1 MGEHMTL
8 AAGDL
13 CHRVTIQ
20 SKTVTYDEN
29 NYETETWAEFKK
41 LWAKVEFLSV
51 KDAINAKASGSL
63 TTARLKLRKRSDITT
78 EMRVLWDGY
87 TFQIVSPPKP
97 DNENGKIYMTL
108 ELAVME

>member
-1 MGEHMTL
+1 MTL
-8 AAGDL
+8 AAGEL

-20 SKTVTYDEN
+20 NKTSTYDEN
-29 NYETETWAEFKK
+29 NYETEMWAEFKK

-51 KDAINAKASGSL
+51 KDSINAKAAGSQ

-78 EMRVLWDGY
+78 EMRVLWGGY

-97 DNENGKIYMTL
+97 DNVNGKIYMTL
-108 ELAVME
+108 ELAVLE

>member
-1 MGEHMTL
+1 MDL
-8 AAGDL
+8 AQEL

-51 KDAINAKASGSL
+51 KDAINAKASGSQ
-63 TTARLKLRKRSDITT
+63 TTARLKLRQRSDINT

-87 TFQIVSPPKP
+87 IFQIVSPPKP
-97 DNENGKIYMTL
+97 DNVNGKIYMTL
-108 ELAVME
+108 ELAVVG

>member
-1 MGEHMTL
+1 MTL
-8 AAGDL
+8 AAGEL

-29 NYETETWAEFKK
+29 NYETETWGDLQK

-51 KDAINAKASGSL
+51 KDAINAKASGSQ

-97 DNENGKIYMTL
+97 DNVNGKIYMTL
-108 ELAVME
+108 ELAVVG

>member
-1 MGEHMTL
+1 MGQR
-8 AAGDL
+8 AGEL

-20 SKTVTYDEN
+20 HYVSGRDEY
-29 NYETETWAEFKK
+29 NYETDPVWADFKK

-51 KDAINAKASGSL
+51 KDSINAKAAGSQ

>member
-1 MGEHMTL
+1 MGIS
-8 AAGDL
+8 AGEL

-20 SKTVTYDEN
+20 NKTTTYDEH

-41 LWAKVEFLSV
+41 LWAKIEFLSV
-51 KDAINAKASGSL
+51 KDSINAKASGSQ

-87 TFQIVSPPKP
+87 TLQIVSPPKP

-108 ELAVME
+108 ELAVLE

>member
-1 MGEHMTL
+1 MGIS
-8 AAGDL
+8 AGEL

-29 NYETETWAEFKK
+29 NYETETWSEFKK
-41 LWAKVEFLSV
+41 LWGKIDFLSV
-51 KDAINAKASGSL
+51 RDAINAKASGSQ

-97 DNENGKIYMTL
+97 DNVNGKIYMTL
-108 ELAVME
+108 ELAVVG

>member
-1 MGEHMTL
+1 MDLTQE
-8 AAGDL
+8 L

-20 SKTVTYDEN
+20 SKIPDYDEN
-29 NYETETWAEFKK
+29 NYETDPIWTDFKK

-51 KDAINAKASGSL
+51 KDSINAKAAGSQ

-97 DNENGKIYMTL
+97 DNVNGKIYMTL

>member
-1 MGEHMTL
+1 MGIS
-8 AAGDL
+8 AGEL

-97 DNENGKIYMTL
+97 DNVNGKIYMTL
-108 ELAVME
+108 ELAVVG

>member
-1 MGEHMTL
+1 MGQR
-8 AAGDL
+8 AGEL

-20 SKTVTYDEN
+20 SKTSGYDEY
-29 NYETETWAEFKK
+29 NYEIDPVWTEFKK
-41 LWAKVEFLSV
+41 LWGKVEFLSV
-51 KDAINAKASGSL
+51 KDAINAKASGSQ

-78 EMRVLWDGY
+78 EMRVLWGGY

-108 ELAVME
+108 ELAVLE